1 MVYVISTI
9 ILDSYTMVWFKSIGV
24 ITMRKEDE
32 LAIKRAVAILRME
45 CQVHK
50 SCNSCGFYRKGECIL
65 NVPPMHYNIE
75 EIIKCF
81 T

>member
-1 MVYVISTI
+1 MVHGISII
-9 ILDSYTMVWFKSIGV
+9 ILDSHFVVWFKSIGV

-32 LAIKRAVAILRME
+32 QAIKRAIAILRME